1 MSAEAQPTTHTT
13 PLPPPAQ
20 MMQMITGFW
29 VSQAIYIA
37 AKLRLADL
45 VKDQPRTAAQLA
57 QATATHAPSLYRLL
71 RALASVGVFVED
83 DQQRFA
89 LTPLAET
96 LRSDVPGSLRAFAQ
110 SELGSEHFA
119 AWGNLMHSVRTGEIA
134 FDDHY
139 RQNVWQY
146 YAEHPEDAQTFNES
160 MSGLTQMFNQAVLA
174 AYDFSGINK
183 LVDVAGG
190 TGGLL
195 SAILPKYPA
204 LQGVLFD
211 LPHVIAEAGPLL
223 DSAGVRGRCELTSGD
238 FFKAVPAGG
247 DAYILKFIIHDW
259 DDERAAAILRNVHS
273 AMADDG
279 KLLLAETVVAPP
291 NQPDLS
297 KFMDLNMLV
306 MTGGRERTAK
316 EFEQLLAQA
325 GFKLTRIV
333 PTPSPIHLIEGAKIR

>member
-1 MSAEAQPTTHTT
+1 MNPSEAQ
-13 PLPPPAQ
+13 LPPPMQ

-45 VKDQPRTAAQLA
+45 VKAQPQTAAQLA
-57 QATATHAPSLYRLL
+57 VATGTHAPSLYRLL

-83 DQQRFA
+83 EQQRFA

-96 LRSDVPGSLRAFAQ
+96 LRSDLPGSLRAFAQ
-110 SELGSEHFA
+110 SELGSEHFT
-119 AWGNLMHSVRTGEIA
+119 AWGNLMHSVQTGEIA
-134 FDDHY
+134 FDNHY
-139 RQNVWQY
+139 RQNVWEY
-146 YAEHPEDAQTFNES
+146 YAEHPDDAQTFNES

-174 AYDFSGINK
+174 AYDFSGIKK
-183 LVDVAGG
+183 LVDIGG
-190 TGGLL
+190 GAGGLL
-195 SAILPKYPA
+195 SSILATYPV

-223 DSAGVRGRCELTSGD
+223 DAAGVRDRCELDSRD
-238 FFKAVPAGG
+238 FFQEVTAGG

-273 AMADDG
+273 AMTDDG
-279 KLLLAETVVAPP
+279 KLLLAETVVAPA

-297 KFMDLNMLV
+297 KFMDVNMLV

-325 GFKLTRIV
+325 GFRLTRIV
-333 PTPSPIHLIEGAKIR
+333 PTASPIHIIEGTKIR